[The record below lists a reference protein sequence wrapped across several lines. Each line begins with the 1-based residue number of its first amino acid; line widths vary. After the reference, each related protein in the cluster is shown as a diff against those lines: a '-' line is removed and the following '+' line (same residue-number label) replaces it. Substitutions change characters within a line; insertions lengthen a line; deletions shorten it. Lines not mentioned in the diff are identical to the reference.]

1 MNRNNELK
9 TNVGIFRTLYFLTFG
24 KEEAYGFYSSTSDSD
39 ASMYFDGG
47 PTAGSFQ
54 GQKNKVLITQMPA
67 KANNLQSL
75 VKLLVSLITLGL
87 NLISFKYLQ
96 AQASCA

>member
-1 MNRNNELK
+1 MNLK
-9 TNVGIFRTLYFLTFG
+9 RMWAYSEHYIFLHLEKKKPMAFTVALLILMRACILMVASQQAVFKG
-24 KEEAYGFYSSTSDSD
+24 K
-39 ASMYFDGG
+39 
-47 PTAGSFQ
+47 
-54 GQKNKVLITQMPA
+54 KNKVLITQMPA